1 MIVEEKSRKVSKNL
15 YKLELLLLKFL
26 PALMAVIYFINTLL
40 SLFKIDL
47 PILSYITGMSLIPII
62 FMYLSSYVFQF
73 CEYHRLPLHY
83 IVLNIILCTI
93 EYYIGIPL
101 EVKELIALH
110 CCIFVICLFV
120 ILYLYL
126 KSRRNE
132 KFNRP
137 NSR

>member
-1 MIVEEKSRKVSKNL
+1 MVVEEKSKRVNKNL

-26 PALMAVIYFINTLL
+26 PFVIALIYFINTLL

-47 PILSYITGMSLIPII
+47 PILSYIVGISLLPIV

-83 IVLNIILCTI
+83 IVINIILCSI
-93 EYYIGIPL
+93 EYYVGIPMS
-101 EVKELIALH
+101 VKGLMALH
-110 CCIFVICLFV
+110 CCIFGICLFV

-137 NSR
+137 NS